1 MKNRIAYMPLNTYPD
16 AVPDEA
22 VRAAVGF
29 VMSLGFGLHATTFA
43 VNIPQLSSPLGGLV
57 LDVQGLARATEERS
71 WAESLRLGG
80 VAREAGSA
88 ITLEVTHREVVLG
101 AALDAAAYEARYF
114 DLAVLPWSGEN
125 RTAQEDMNEA
135 VVFGSG
141 RPTIVVPPSAR
152 PEKLNHIAIAWDGSR
167 VAARALGDGLTL
179 LPKDGRITVLT
190 VKGEKELAGEGIA
203 GILATALMK
212 RGIDAQA
219 KEIALEEWAIARAL
233 QDAALEAE
241 ASLLAM
247 GGFGHSRFRDFIL
260 GGATKGV
267 FSDLHLPVLLSH

>member
-71 WAESLRLGG
+71 RAESLRLGG

>member
-16 AVPDEA
+16 AVPDEV
-22 VRAAVGF
+22 VRAAVSF
-29 VMSLGFGLHATTFA
+29 AISLGFGLHATTFA
-43 VNIPQLSSPLGGLV
+43 VKIPQMRSPLGGLV
-57 LDVQGLARATEERS
+57 LDVQGLARAAEERS
-71 WAESLRLGG
+71 RAESIRLGS
-80 VAREAGSA
+80 VAQEAGSA
-88 ITLEVTHREVVLG
+88 INLEVSHRQVVLG

-114 DLAVLPWSGEN
+114 DLGVLPWSGEN
-125 RTAQEDMNEA
+125 RTTQEDMNEA

-141 RPTIVVPPSAR
+141 RPTIVVPPSTR
-152 PEKLNHIAIAWDGSR
+152 PEKLNHIAVAWDGSR
-167 VAARALGDGLTL
+167 VAARALGDVLTL

-190 VKGEKELAGEGIA
+190 VKGEKELAGGGIA
-203 GILATALMK
+203 GILAAALMK

-219 KEIALEEWAIARAL
+219 KEIALGDRAIGRAL
-233 QDAALEAE
+233 QEATLEVG

-247 GGFGHSRFRDFIL
+247 GGFGHSRVRDFIL